1 MTEGVQ
7 SALSVSQRNGMSTVP
22 AVCLTGGYDIGEL
35 VGARSWWY
43 LRLELCAALTGVS
56 LSWWKKAVLPSYP
69 RWFTILQTAVHI
81 TGTERP

>member
-56 LSWWKKAVLPSYP
+56 LSWWKKAVFPSYP
-69 RWFTILQTAVHI
+69 R
-81 TGTERP
+81 